1 MCTFTNRRL
10 LPTYL
15 WPGENGCNARVRD
28 PADALNTSDTG
39 DSLKQSTILT
49 TAANHLFIT
58 LAVSLAESVKHWSGV
73 CLFRVG
79 PSVLFGKNRMGKTG
93 NLLARVLCV
102 GIVVGNPACSQHTF
116 RPFCPRD
123 NIFLMRTCCTRLST
137 SLLSSF
143 SRRT

>member
-15 WPGENGCNARVRD
+15 WPGENGCNARVRE

-73 CLFRVG
+73 CLFCVG
-79 PSVLFGKNRMGKTG
+79 PSVLFGKNWQFASTGTVCGYRGGKPS
-93 NLLARVLCV
+93 LQ
-102 GIVVGNPACSQHTF
+102 PAYISA
-116 RPFCPRD
+116 
-123 NIFLMRTCCTRLST
+123 
-137 SLLSSF
+137 LLSKGQYISYENMLHKVKHITTIF
-143 SRRT
+143 IFQTNLG

>member
-15 WPGENGCNARVRD
+15 WPGENGCNARVRE

-73 CLFRVG
+73 CLFCVG
-79 PSVLFGKNRMGKTG
+79 PSVLFGKNWQFASTGTVCGYRGGKPS
-93 NLLARVLCV
+93 LQQAY
-102 GIVVGNPACSQHTF
+102 ISA
-116 RPFCPRD
+116 
-123 NIFLMRTCCTRLST
+123 
-137 SLLSSF
+137 LLSKGQYISYENMLHKVKHITTIF
-143 SRRT
+143 IFQTNLG